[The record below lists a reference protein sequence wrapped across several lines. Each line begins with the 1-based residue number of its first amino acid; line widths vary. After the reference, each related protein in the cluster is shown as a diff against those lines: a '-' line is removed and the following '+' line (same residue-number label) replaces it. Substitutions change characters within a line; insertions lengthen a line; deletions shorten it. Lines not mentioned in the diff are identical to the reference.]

1 MAWEGTRVFPA
12 ALQPGTE
19 VGRWRVLG
27 TLGLGGYGAVYRVES
42 LDVSGRSFALKLS
55 LHPDAT
61 RAPREMALLLDRACH
76 PNVVRVHALGRWP
89 DPVDGLPYFVM
100 DLVEGLALHTWA
112 ETLNPTF
119 RQLVM
124 VGGSVARTLGALH
137 ARGVL
142 HRDLKPEHLLVRERE
157 QVPVLIDFGAGDQAG
172 AATLTTT
179 PLPPGTPHLRSPE
192 AIRFQQ
198 SHWRQPE
205 LRYPYTVA
213 DDVYALGVCLYRAV
227 TGHYPF
233 SPDQEPDL
241 LTVAILE
248 RLPPS
253 PRDINPRV
261 PEPLAKAILRMLEK
275 EPEQRPLS
283 GEDAHSGLMRGLLGS
298 DSDAFDSPLF
308 EVLSGKPREI
318 HRPVWPARPYEKSAP
333 RRRSA
338 PAPAAAKPAAKRGA
352 SWGWAGLAACL
363 GLLLASPG
371 TWEVLAR
378 GWTQDTTQQVSE
390 SLSTSRGH
398 KLAKPMESPHSVSVA
413 VPPTTGPP
421 PATVAPVAAKPQE
434 RVPVPPPSPVSPSRA
449 PTTPKPSNALKT
461 AAIASC
467 AVGMACASTTPPLMD
482 RPPPPAEQC
491 PPEAIAAMR
500 DLNVMGRQW
509 SGAFDYV
516 YPSPRQV
523 TVREGR
529 AIVYSAEAEG
539 RIKYGSSMN
548 GTLYVSANRVYG
560 RFTQLRMGDDSTI
573 YPVCIELWHLDDR
586 LLGLP
591 RKPGGNETTAV
602 VDNHEVSI
610 RSVDEFQ

>member
-1 MAWEGTRVFPA
+1 MTWEGTRVFPA

-27 TLGLGGYGAVYRVES
+27 TLGVGGYGAVYRVES
-42 LDVSGRSFALKLS
+42 LDAPGRSLALKLS
-55 LHPDAT
+55 LHPDAG
-61 RAPREMALLLDRACH
+61 RALREMALLLDRARH

-112 ETLNPTF
+112 ETFNPTF

-124 VGGSVARTLGALH
+124 VGGSVALTLGVLH

-157 QVPVLIDFGAGDQAG
+157 QAPVIIDFGAGDQAG

-179 PLPPGTPHLRSPE
+179 TLPPGTPHLRSPE

-198 SHWRQPE
+198 LHWRHPE

-213 DDVYALGVCLYRAV
+213 DDLHALGVCLYRAV

-233 SPDQEPDL
+233 SPDQELDL

-283 GEDAHSGLMRGLLGS
+283 GEDAHSDLVRGLLGG
-298 DSDAFDSPLF
+298 DSDAFEAPLF
-308 EVLSGKPREI
+308 DAPPGKPKEI
-318 HRPVWPARPYEKSAP
+318 LRPTWPAKPYVKSAP
-333 RRRSA
+333 RRRPASSA
-338 PAPAAAKPAAKRGA
+338 ATETSSPKRVA
-352 SWGWAGLAACL
+352 SWSRVGLAACL
-363 GLLLASPG
+363 GLVLVVAG
-371 TWEVLAR
+371 TWEVLPRA
-378 GWTQDTTQQVSE
+378 WTPDTTQQVPE
-390 SLSTSRGH
+390 SISASAGH
-398 KLAKPMESPHSVSVA
+398 KLAKAVEAPHSVSVA
-413 VPPTTGPP
+413 APPATGPP
-421 PATVAPVAAKPQE
+421 PATVATMATQPQE
-434 RVPVPPPSPVSPSRA
+434 RVPVPTKPSISPSRA
-449 PTTPKPSNALKT
+449 AMPPKPSSTLKNAV
-461 AAIASC
+461 IASC
-467 AVGMACASTTPPLMD
+467 AAGMACASSTPPPLLE
-482 RPPPPAEQC
+482 RPRPPAEPC
-491 PPEAIAAMR
+491 SDEAIATMER
-500 DLNVMGRQW
+500 LSVYGFQWFGRFVHKNPQ
-509 SGAFDYV
+509 
-516 YPSPRQV
+516 PSTV

-529 AIVYSAEAEG
+529 AVVYTGMGGG
-539 RIKYGSSMN
+539 RIKAGSRLN

-560 RFTQLRMGDDSTI
+560 RFTQLRMDNDDTL
-573 YPVCIELWHLDDR
+573 YPVCIELWFSDKSI
-586 LLGLP
+586 GIP
-591 RKPGGNETTAV
+591 REPGGDENTAIV
-602 VDNHEVSI
+602 GNIMSI
-610 RSVDEFQ
+610 RSVAHFE